1 MATFDPSVPSAA
13 RIYDYLLGGKD
24 NYASDREAAEAILR
38 IEPESAAVA
47 RQNRAFLG
55 RAVRYLVREKGIRQY
70 LDIGSGLP
78 TGGNVHEVAQ
88 AAAPESRAVY
98 VDNDQIVLAH
108 ARALLDSAPQGRCGY
123 VQSDFRDTR
132 NIITQAAET
141 LDFTKP
147 VAVLLIALLHFIPD
161 ADDPWA
167 DHWPPH
173 GRRALRQL
181 PRGNPR
187 DTRELHRPRQQRT
200 ARQGLRRNTV
210 RRGHSTAESRDRALL
225 QRTGNDQPRAGQH
238 HRVAGRAGRPGSA
251 DASSTAAPHGKP
263 PDPDGK
269 EPPPRAPHRR
279 PAPTPNCATATPSA
293 RSANSPGSRYG
304 ATSGTS
310 PCRSPNAWTSPG
322 RPSPSTCT
330 PATPGPHGT
339 S

>member
-1 MATFDPSVPSAA
+1 VATFDPSVPSAA

-55 RAVRYLVREKGIRQY
+55 RAVRYLVQEAGIRQF

-98 VDNDQIVLAH
+98 VDNDNIVLAH

-123 VQSDFRDTR
+123 VQSDFRDTTR
-132 NIITQAAET
+132 IVTQAAET

-167 DHWPPH
+167 IT
-173 GRRALRQL
+173 GRLMDAVPSGSYLAVTHATL
-181 PRGNPR
+181 ESLADPASKGLLDKVYAGTPSGGV
-187 DTRELHRPRQQRT
+187 TPRPRAEIERFFS
-200 ARQGLRRNTV
+200 GL
-210 RRGHSTAESRDRALL
+210 EM
-225 QRTGNDQPRAGQH
+225 
-238 HRVAGRAGRPGSA
+238 
-251 DASSTAAPHGKP
+251 
-263 PDPDGK
+263 
-269 EPPPRAPHRR
+269 
-279 PAPTPNCATATPSA
+279 
-293 RSANSPGSRYG
+293 
-304 ATSGTS
+304 
-310 PCRSPNAWTSPG
+310 TSPG
-322 RPSPSTCT
+322 LVSITAWRAEPGD
-330 PATPGPHGT
+330 PAARTLFYGGT
-339 S
+339 ARKTT